1 MSSRWGLRVDAE
13 RHHKSL
19 EGICPWGV
27 RYMVWIVIP
36 EEGYPHLKAWP
47 GGHLTPS
54 SCYWCASTFP
64 TSSTRLGD
72 IRFPGFI
79 LVQLVLASV
88 SVSDLKG
95 THLHRQS
102 VYQLWWLNQWA
113 KQTTPTTGRVN
124 LTTVWDSSVRC
135 SLSYIHW
142 LWQVQVKR
150 RVPGNQPSNQW
161 SCYSVNICTHTH
173 THTHTELW
181 PSIYLCACQV
191 QTLRIVMTTLSQID
205 NSKLPEMPI
214 DGATSTFLVVYNGA

>member
-19 EGICPWGV
+19 ERNMSLGCQIYGVGCYPWG
-27 RYMVWIVIP
+27 RLSTS
-36 EEGYPHLKAWP
+36 ESWP
-47 GGHLTPS
+47 GGHPLHHP
-54 SCYWCASTFP
+54 AIGVLSTFP
-64 TSSTRLGD
+64 TSFNRLGD
-72 IRFPGFI
+72 ICFPGFI

-113 KQTTPTTGRVN
+113 KQTTPTTGVN
-124 LTTVWDSSVRC
+124 LTTVWDSTVRC

>member
-1 MSSRWGLRVDAE
+1 MTWCPAMCSRASTDMNPVASGVKLMSSRWGLRVDAE

-72 IRFPGFI
+72 ICFPGFI

-113 KQTTPTTGRVN
+113 KQTTPTTGVGLN
-124 LTTVWDSSVRC
+124 CKV
-135 SLSYIHW
+135 
-142 LWQVQVKR
+142 
-150 RVPGNQPSNQW
+150 
-161 SCYSVNICTHTH
+161 
-173 THTHTELW
+173 
-181 PSIYLCACQV
+181 
-191 QTLRIVMTTLSQID
+191 
-205 NSKLPEMPI
+205 
-214 DGATSTFLVVYNGA
+214 